1 LDCGHCFYSELI
13 DGVLFC
19 YYLCDDVDLKFLC
32 KDFIN
37 NDRLKEILK
46 CDDDELE
53 RILHNEVLP

>member
-1 LDCGHCFYSELI
+1 MI

-19 YYLCDDVDLKFLC
+19 YNLVDDVDLKFLC